1 MNSFTGGLFWEFMS
15 SGGVLPSTKLD
26 NLQNFFRI
34 DPRAKILNEDKL
46 GGVEFKCGSD
56 RDERPFMGLKPQ
68 LIGDGM
74 ALIQPSLEKCT

>member
-46 GGVEFKCGSD
+46 GGVELRLSV
-56 RDERPFMGLKPQ
+56 EVIEMNGL
-68 LIGDGM
+68 LW
-74 ALIQPSLEKCT
+74 ALNLN